1 MEISKMWT
9 LSTAHITKETDKW
22 LTEQAKEPAEG
33 LCVYEKTG
41 GHFIHVPNISDFEK
55 MEISEDIPE
64 DIMIIIGFAISNDMN
79 WICLDC
85 DGPIEEFATYK
96 W

>member
-22 LTEQAKEPAEG
+22 LNEQAKEPTEG

-41 GHFIHVPNISDFEK
+41 GHFIYTPDDFDFEEMDLPK
-55 MEISEDIPE
+55 DIE
-64 DIMIIIGFAISNDMN
+64 TIIAFAIGCGMD

-85 DGPIEEFATYK
+85 DGPIETMFSTYK

>member
-9 LSTAHITKETDKW
+9 LSTAHITSETNDLLKKW
-22 LTEQAKEPAEG
+22 AYPSGKGPIT
-33 LCVYEKTG
+33 VYVKDG
-41 GHFIHVPNISDFEK
+41 GYFIRVPDDFEFEN
-55 MEISEDIPE
+55 MELPE
-64 DIMIIIGFAISNDMN
+64 DLEEIIAFAINCFE

-85 DGPIEEFATYK
+85 DGPIDARFPTYE